1 MDVITDHVGARSILA
16 YILVHPDPRIFD
28 GCEIEVS
35 GEMPSGYMVFL
46 EDAVMMVIHPAYG
59 YDSRFRERIYD
70 AIGLCLR

>member
-1 MDVITDHVGARSILA
+1 MDVITDVVGLRNIMS
-16 YILVHPDPRIFD
+16 YIRDHPSPAIFD
-28 GCEIEVS
+28 GCEIEVN

-46 EDAVMMVIHPAYG
+46 EEKITMVIHPVYG